1 MQSGQLVRDIRGEV
15 FGLGLEMWLWSQLQ
29 AGAGDT
35 DLDSGHIEVTADT
48 VKRMIFRSGRVS
60 GQRSRGLRPSVS
72 KYSGQSQISESSQQ
86 ENWRP
91 AIGRWE
97 EKSDD
102 RGRRQFAMGAA
113 QRVDTRPEDRASELP
128 SRSRDPD
135 RHEPVDPV
143 TLQKALPPAYQT
155 HPQSALS
162 LIFM

>member
-1 MQSGQLVRDIRGEV
+1 MQSEQLVRDIRGEV

-86 ENWRP
+86 ENRRP

-97 EKSDD
+97 EKSVV
-102 RGRRQFAMGAA
+102 RRV
-113 QRVDTRPEDRASELP
+113 R
-128 SRSRDPD
+128 
-135 RHEPVDPV
+135 
-143 TLQKALPPAYQT
+143 
-155 HPQSALS
+155 
-162 LIFM
+162 

>member
-60 GQRSRGLRPSVS
+60 GQRSRGLRPSLS

-91 AIGRWE
+91 AIGRSE
-97 EKSDD
+97 EKSVV
-102 RGRRQFAMGAA
+102 RRV
-113 QRVDTRPEDRASELP
+113 R
-128 SRSRDPD
+128 
-135 RHEPVDPV
+135 
-143 TLQKALPPAYQT
+143 
-155 HPQSALS
+155 
-162 LIFM
+162 